1 MKTLFRSKWAPVFLI
16 ITVLVTVMSLRK
28 LSDPDLGF
36 HLKYGKYIFENHTV
50 PTHDLST
57 YTVTGNP
64 YVDLHWLF
72 QLKIYSIYHLTGY
85 TGLSLFVTLM
95 TLLLMF
101 FLLLRNRLHD
111 IPLPVTCVVFLAG
124 FLVLEPRLILRPELF
139 TFLFLTILLY
149 LLDLYYYSR
158 RNLLFLLPVVMVV
171 WCNGHSLFVL
181 GFAAIVA
188 YLVSLLVRDKK
199 IDRKFLLWAA
209 LSVII
214 CFVNPYLARGF
225 SFPLELFSR
234 FDSSNIFHQHI
245 REFRS
250 LYSLD
255 GLVAKDIPFLLFFVF
270 TVLCTL
276 ITIKK
281 RKIHELILLVIF
293 GYLAVVAV
301 RNTALFA
308 VIAMPVLGASMQEL
322 TGRFREKRYLSN
334 AICIVVTVVSIG
346 LIPRMITNSY
356 YVANGSYN
364 KTGVGLDRSQQP
376 AGACEFINSHHL
388 QGRLLNSIGFGG
400 WLSWSLPQPV
410 FNGGRLEVAGEALY
424 QEISDSWTNGLTALI
439 SEYQPELIVYHYV
452 KYYPWTTFLA
462 GMPEWRLIYLDGFS
476 AVFARGAEAS
486 AIPAISLSALARQY
500 HVPQPDSDR
509 DVMTILKTTP
519 PSGFTHW
526 LQGFWKKQDPSETEM
541 INLASFC
548 LQMKDPAA
556 AEPFLLHSL
565 KMSRGRN
572 RVLLY
577 PLADIYAASDRREL
591 AQVCYQQILRMDPGN
606 REATMALREN
616 VQQPATAI
624 DTIARRPGQQE
635 AIVCF
640 NSGNSKYRQGDY
652 EGAFQ
657 DYSKAIELNPDYYKA
672 YNNRGNLL
680 SSVKEDYKAAI
691 ADFTKAIEL
700 NPTFAEAWLG
710 RGTSRYLMADKSG
723 ACRDWKQAQSLGSPQ
738 AGKLLET
745 YCK

>member
-1 MKTLFRSKWAPVFLI
+1 MKTLFRSKWAPAFLI
-16 ITVLVTVMSLRK
+16 ITVLVTLMSLRK

-36 HLKYGKYIFENHTV
+36 HLKYGKYIFENHSV

-57 YTVTGNP
+57 YTVTNNP
-64 YVDLHWLF
+64 YIDLHWLF

-85 TGLSLFVTLM
+85 KGLSLFVTLM

-101 FLLLRNRLHD
+101 FLFMRNRLRD
-111 IPLPVTCVVFLAG
+111 IPLPVTCVVLLSG
-124 FLVLEPRLILRPELF
+124 FLVLEPRLVLRPELF

-149 LLDLYYYSR
+149 LLDLYYHSR
-158 RNLLFLLPVVMVV
+158 RSPLFLLPIVMLV
-171 WCNGHSLFVL
+171 WCNCHSLFVL
-181 GFAAIVA
+181 GLAAIVA
-188 YLVSLLVRDKK
+188 YFVSLLIRDKK
-199 IDRKFLLWAA
+199 TDRKFLLWAA

-214 CFVNPYLARGF
+214 CFVNPYFTKGF

-255 GLVAKDIPFLLFFVF
+255 GLVSKDIPFLLFFSI

-276 ITIKK
+276 ITLKK
-281 RKIHELILLVIF
+281 RKAHELMLLVIF

-308 VIAMPVLGASMQEL
+308 VVAMPVLSESLQEL
-322 TGRFREKRYLSN
+322 TQRFRTKRMLSN
-334 AICIVVTVVSIG
+334 TICIALTIISIG
-346 LIPRMITNSY
+346 LIPRLITNSY

-364 KTGVGLDRSQQP
+364 KTGVGLDVTQQP
-376 AGACEFINSHHL
+376 VGASEFINSHRL
-388 QGRLLNSIGFGG
+388 QGRVLNSIGFGG

-410 FNGGRLEVAGEALY
+410 FIDGRLEVAGEKLY
-424 QEISDSWTNGLTALI
+424 SEVSDSWTNGLAPLI
-439 SEYQPELIVYHYV
+439 SKYQPDLIVYHYV

-462 GMPEWRLIYLDGFS
+462 GMPDWRLIYLDGFS
-476 AVFARGAEAS
+476 AVFARGAEAA
-486 AIPAISLSALARQY
+486 AIPTVSLSSLAGQY
-500 HVPQPDSDR
+500 HVSQPGSDR
-509 DVMTILKTTP
+509 DIMMILKTAP
-519 PSGFTHW
+519 PSAFATW
-526 LQGFWKKQDPSETEM
+526 LQGFWKKQNPSEAAM
-541 INLASFC
+541 VNMASFC

-556 AEPFLLHSL
+556 AEPFLLQSL
-565 KMSRGRN
+565 KTSRGRN
-572 RVLLY
+572 QVLLY
-577 PLADIYAASDRREL
+577 PLADIYAASGRRGL
-591 AQVCYQQILRMDPGN
+591 AQVCYQQILLMDPGN
-606 REATMALREN
+606 QEVAMALREN
-616 VQQPATAI
+616 AQQAAPVT

-635 AIVCF
+635 AIVYF
-640 NSGNSKYRQGDY
+640 NSGNSKYQQGDF
-652 EGAFQ
+652 EGALK

-700 NPTFAEAWLG
+700 SPTFAEAWLG
-710 RGTSRYLMADKSG
+710 RGTSKYLMADKSG
-723 ACRDWKQAQSLGSPQ
+723 ACRDWQQAQSLGSPQ